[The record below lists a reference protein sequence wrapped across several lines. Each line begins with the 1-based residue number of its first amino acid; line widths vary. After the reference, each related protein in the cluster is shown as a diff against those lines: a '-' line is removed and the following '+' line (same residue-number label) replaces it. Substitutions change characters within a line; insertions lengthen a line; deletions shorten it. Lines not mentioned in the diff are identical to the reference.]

1 MRRVVYIV
9 IGLGALLAAWLSF
22 GHQFDDPAP
31 PVPDNVPAILQPE
44 PEAPEPAPPTA
55 PEAPPA
61 AAQPEQRSEAGTVAP
76 EAPARAV
83 RAIGPDLITAPPVD
97 ATRLE
102 RVEPRQP
109 LGELALAPDP
119 ATMPPAE
126 TLLYRPVALSA
137 GLIEAQGHRIRLDG
151 IEALPEDAT
160 CESAGRSWPCGL
172 HARGAFRAWLR
183 GRAVSCTVR
192 PVAIDETVVSACRL
206 GAQDAAEWLAQ
217 QGWTRS
223 ATGAYADVLEEA
235 RAAGR
240 GIYGAPPS

>member
-1 MRRVVYIV
+1 MRRIVYIL

-31 PVPDNVPAILQPE
+31 PVPANVPAILQPE
-44 PEAPEPAPPTA
+44 PQEPE
-55 PEAPPA
+55 
-61 AAQPEQRSEAGTVAP
+61 P
-76 EAPARAV
+76 EAPAAEPSQERSDAIPLEPDTPRRPV
-83 RAIGPDLITAPPVD
+83 RAIGSDLITAPPVD
-97 ATRLE
+97 TARLE

-137 GLIEAQGHRIRLDG
+137 GLIEAQGHRIQLYG
-151 IEALPEDAT
+151 IEALSEDAT

-172 HARGAFRAWLR
+172 RARGAFRAWLR
-183 GRAVSCTVR
+183 GRAISCTVR

-206 GAQDAAEWLAQ
+206 GAQDAAEWLAR

>member
-1 MRRVVYIV
+1 MRRIVYLV

-44 PEAPEPAPPTA
+44 PQEPE
-55 PEAPPA
+55 
-61 AAQPEQRSEAGTVAP
+61 P
-76 EAPARAV
+76 EAPAADPSQDRSDAIRVEPEAPRRPV
-83 RAIGPDLITAPPVD
+83 RAIGSDLITAPPVD
-97 ATRLE
+97 TARLE

-119 ATMPPAE
+119 ATMPPAQ
-126 TLLYRPVALSA
+126 TLLYRPVALAA
-137 GLIEAQGHRIRLDG
+137 GIIEAQGHRIQLDG

-160 CESAGRSWPCGL
+160 CENAGRSWPCGL

-192 PVAIDETVVSACRL
+192 PVAINETVVSACRL
-206 GAQDAAEWLAQ
+206 GPQDAAEWLAR